1 MRVAGDEEEDCQED
15 EAGENAD
22 GDAGDHD
29 FGAFD
34 AGVRDFFDHVR
45 YGILI
50 GGSVRLMEEWKG
62 VISGSDDGW
71 SVRSL

>member
-1 MRVAGDEEEDCQED
+1 MRVAGDEEEDRQED
-15 EAGENAD
+15 EAGEDAD

-45 YGILI
+45 YSVLI
-50 GGSVRLMEEWKG
+50 GGSVR
-62 VISGSDDGW
+62 
-71 SVRSL
+71 